1 MNQFRKLPLW
11 GTSFLLVLGLH
22 VGVALWA
29 MFWRVK
35 PPPLVLP
42 PAAPVMLAQLEPLP
56 PPPPPPPPT
65 PVQVVQAESPLV
77 PKLAEAPKAVLAVAK
92 VKPKPEPKKAE
103 PKKVEPKKIEPKK
116 PVVPKPPEESQA
128 KAPAP
133 PQTAPS
139 NSTAQSTATSTASSS
154 TSSSAASGGSQA
166 GSSAAATAQAKAS
179 WQGQLLGHLARYKK
193 YPEAAKRVER
203 PGVKKVNRLR
213 FVINAAGQVLSYE
226 LVGLS
231 GSELLDK
238 ATLEMI
244 RQAQPL
250 PPPPP
255 ELLNNGTLEII
266 APLVYELKRDRN
278 AEE

>member
-1 MNQFRKLPLW
+1 MNQSRKLPLW

-29 MFWRVK
+29 MFWRAK
-35 PPPLVLP
+35 PPPLILP

-56 PPPPPPPPT
+56 PPPPPPPPPT
-65 PVQVVQAESPLV
+65 PVVQTESPLV

-92 VKPKPEPKKAE
+92 TKPKPEPKKAE

-116 PVVPKPPEESQA
+116 LEVPKPAVESQA

-133 PQTAPS
+133 PQATPS
-139 NSTAQSTATSTASSS
+139 TSTAESTASSTASSS
-154 TSSSAASGGSQA
+154 ASSAAAGAGARQA
-166 GSSAAATAQAKAS
+166 GSSAAAAQAKAS
-179 WQGQLLGHLARYKK
+179 WQGLLLGHLARYKK
-193 YPEAAKRVER
+193 YPEAAKRLER
-203 PGVKKVNRLR
+203 PGVKKINRLR
-213 FVINAAGQVLSYE
+213 FVINATGQVLSYE